1 MSKKLSKKSITKVK
15 IHKIQNNN
23 GFQYNTLKA
32 IEELS
37 ELSAALTQMLTKNNE
52 DTVENVIEEFGDVE
66 FRLSVLRS
74 YFDEKLIDKRFQK
87 KLNSSIKYLKT
98 QKYDKV

>member
-1 MSKKLSKKSITKVK
+1 MLSKKSIMKK
-15 IHKIQNNN
+15 NLQSIKNNN
-23 GFQYNTLKA
+23 GFNYNMLKA

-52 DTVENVIEEFGDVE
+52 DTVKNVIEEFGDVE

-74 YFDEKLIDKRFQK
+74 HFDEKLIDKRFQK
-87 KLNSSIKYLKT
+87 KLNKSIKYLKT

>member
-1 MSKKLSKKSITKVK
+1 MSKRLFKKSITKVK

-23 GFQYNTLKA
+23 GFQYNMLKA

-37 ELSAALTQMLTKNNE
+37 ELSAALTQMLTKNNK
-52 DTVENVIEEFGDVE
+52 DTVKNVIEEFGDVE

-74 YFDEKLIDKRFQK
+74 HFNEKLIDKRFQK
-87 KLNSSIKYLKT
+87 KLNKSIKYLKT

>member
-1 MSKKLSKKSITKVK
+1 MSKKLFKKSITKVK